1 MLTSILLQAF
11 FRESWSYDATK
22 GFILIGDEMLSIKE
36 RYQQVL
42 KLDESNGKT
51 LMYTM
56 KKLGVRGNGKGDYEP
71 IYGMVVYRQMTDDEL
86 KKAQET
92 YTHDFSEKNTTS
104 TK

>member
-1 MLTSILLQAF
+1 
-11 FRESWSYDATK
+11 
-22 GFILIGDEMLSIKE
+22 
-36 RYQQVL
+36 
-42 KLDESNGKT
+42 
-51 LMYTM
+51 M

-92 YTHDFSEKNTTS
+92 YTHDFSEKGTTS